1 MRITATVPTST
12 PSPLRAAAAPSPAPS
27 GVTEPRDVV
36 GLGASPA
43 AQEAL
48 KLPILDP
55 VFQLGMAMGVLSAMM
70 GGAGGTSPEV
80 AIRLISRTAVEE
92 TQAEYRID
100 LENPD
105 QPLTGTGTVAG
116 KPLRETARM
125 DQGRMQWQGQ
135 IGDEGVNLHLEV
147 DEQRESMTMKGACG
161 SADTDLT
168 LGLLS
173 GEGSDFQ
180 GLRTSG
186 HLAGQPYAVDTLIKG
201 TERGLR
207 VGGDPSV
214 LQVRG
219 HMNGD
224 VIHRD
229 YLVTVEKAEHGYS
242 LHATGGGFTGETL
255 QDLEIQVQVS
265 DRRPTAR

>member
-1 MRITATVPTST
+1 MRITSLVPTST
-12 PSPLRAAAAPSPAPS
+12 PTPPARAAAPSPAPT
-27 GVTEPRDVV
+27 GVSEPRDVV
-36 GLGASPA
+36 GLNASQA

-80 AIRLISRTAVEE
+80 AIRLVSSTGLAE
-92 TQAEYRID
+92 THAEYRID

-105 QPLTGTGTVAG
+105 QPLVGTGTVDG
-116 KPLRETARM
+116 KPLRETAKM
-125 DQGRMQWQGQ
+125 EQGRMQWQGQ
-135 IGDEGVNLHLEV
+135 IGDERVNLHLAI
-147 DEQRESMTMKGACG
+147 DEQRESMTMKGVCG
-161 SADTDLT
+161 TADADLT

-173 GEGSDFQ
+173 SEGNAFE

-201 TERGLR
+201 AEGLR

-219 HMNGD
+219 HVNGD
-224 VIHRD
+224 LIHRD
-229 YLVTVEKAEHGYS
+229 YLVTVEKADNGFA

-255 QDLEIQVQVS
+255 QDLQIQVQVS
-265 DRRPTAR
+265 DRR